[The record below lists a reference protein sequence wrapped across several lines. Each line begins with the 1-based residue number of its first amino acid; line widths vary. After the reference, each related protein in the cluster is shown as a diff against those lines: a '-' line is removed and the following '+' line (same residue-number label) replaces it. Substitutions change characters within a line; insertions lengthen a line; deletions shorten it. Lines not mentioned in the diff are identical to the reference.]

1 MKFIVDECAGPS
13 VARFLISLGHDV
25 YSVPDSSPGWKDE
38 QVLQKANEESRVMVT
53 NDKDF
58 GELIFK
64 KKLQHSGV
72 IFMRLENER
81 IANKI
86 QVLKSFFD
94 NYPDLDLTGFIVL
107 TEKVVRFSK
116 FSKS

>member
-1 MKFIVDECAGPS
+1 M
-13 VARFLISLGHDV
+13 
-25 YSVPDSSPGWKDE
+25 
-38 QVLQKANEESRVMVT
+38 
-53 NDKDF
+53 
-58 GELIFK
+58 
-64 KKLQHSGV
+64 

-94 NYPDLDLTGFIVL
+94 NYPDLDLSGFIVL

-116 FSKS
+116 FSTP